1 MRPDCLSTLEKFR
14 LTVEIAGSVCVAA
27 AVQQVVP
34 TEALSV
40 CLAVPG
46 MNPRAHRVPQ
56 AVRSLHGVLQK

>member
-1 MRPDCLSTLEKFR
+1 M
-14 LTVEIAGSVCVAA
+14 AA